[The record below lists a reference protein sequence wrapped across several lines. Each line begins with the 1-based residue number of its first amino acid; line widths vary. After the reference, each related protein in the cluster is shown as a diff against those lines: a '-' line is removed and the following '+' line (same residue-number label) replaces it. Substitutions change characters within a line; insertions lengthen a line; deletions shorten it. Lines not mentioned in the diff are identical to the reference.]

1 MASSL
6 PQPGM
11 IDASSYQLNHLTLV
25 SSIGRAIDIT
35 GIWKEISLYEDI
47 FSNALSGSI
56 LINDSRNLINDVP
69 IVGSEYLL
77 ISFEKPS
84 QALRFEKTFRVY
96 KISERRHE
104 TGTNETYMLHFA
116 SEELLLNEQLLISK
130 AYQSTPISSMVTD
143 ICRNVLKIS
152 DRKLPPEAIEA
163 TDQTMSV
170 IIPNWSPFYTL
181 NWLASLA
188 VSDSALSA
196 SFVFFESRAGFQF
209 RSIESMLR
217 GTPALTIHASP
228 RNLGRS
234 RTENTQNKQLEGVL
248 QWEMSHGWDE
258 LQTIT
263 LGAYAGSLMIV
274 DVNSQS
280 FQTITQQSDE
290 QFLSTYHSNAF
301 TPLQQLQNRFG
312 KTPQD
317 MTQSLYRV
325 MPQTVDVQRWMLQ
338 RNMFLAR
345 LHGHRIKVGLPGNL
359 ELTAGALVNCE
370 LPTATG
376 HNDSEKRLDE
386 TYSGVYLI
394 TSVHHKLDRQ
404 KHVCSCELMKDSRS
418 TSLSAA
424 DPGVAAL
431 GAL

>member
-1 MASSL
+1 MAL

-11 IDASSYQLNHLTLV
+11 NDASSYQINHLTLV
-25 SSIGRAIDIT
+25 SSVGRAIDIS

-47 FSNALSGSI
+47 FSNTLSGSI
-56 LINDSRNLINDVP
+56 LLNDSRNLINDVP

-77 ISFEKPS
+77 ISFEKPTQS
-84 QALRFEKTFRVY
+84 LRFEKTFRVY
-96 KISERRHE
+96 KLSDRRHE
-104 TGTNETYMLHFA
+104 TGTNETYILHFA
-116 SEELLLNEQLLISK
+116 SEELLLNEQILVSK

-143 ICRNVLKIS
+143 ICKNVLKIS
-152 DRKLPPEAIEA
+152 STKLSQGSIEA

-181 NWLASLA
+181 NWLAARA

-196 SFVFFESRAGFQF
+196 SFVFFENRDGFQF

-217 GTPALTIHASP
+217 GEPVLTIHASP
-228 RNLGRS
+228 RNLGRTRS
-234 RTENTQNKQLEGVL
+234 QNTQNKQLEGVL
-248 QWEMSHGWDE
+248 QWEMPHGWDE
-258 LQTIT
+258 LQTIS
-263 LGAYAGSLMIV
+263 LGAYAGSLTIV

-280 FQTITQQSDE
+280 FDTITQQSDE

-317 MTQSLYRV
+317 MTQSLFRV
-325 MPQTVDVQRWMLQ
+325 MPHSADIQRWMLQ
-338 RNMFLAR
+338 RNMSLAR

-359 ELTAGALVNCE
+359 VLTAGALVNCE

-376 HNDSEKRLDE
+376 HTDEEKRLDE

-394 TSVHHKLDRQ
+394 TSVHHKIDRQ
-404 KHVCSCELMKDSRS
+404 KHVCSCELIKDSRS
-418 TSLSAA
+418 SVLSAA

-431 GAL
+431 GVL